1 METTLDSIVSQI
13 IELSLTR
20 HTGDAVRDIYTVM
33 MDLNLKIAD
42 IMRQTREQEKESPN
56 AQTNR

>member
-1 METTLDSIVSQI
+1 MNTNLDSIVSQVV
-13 IELSLTR
+13 ELSLTR

>member
-1 METTLDSIVSQI
+1 MVNDLDSIVSQI